1 MIFRVSAV
9 YERGDFV
16 GFMKAYTNRVPN
28 LRIMNKI
35 SYIACRAAGVVM
47 IVSGL
52 INIAIAVY
60 YGAFLLKNAAIH
72 IAMLLA
78 GAFLLK
84 LPVNDLSGYKMWNKY
99 QGQGARID
107 TEFYE
112 DEYRIKYFGNDV
124 PRPYGEIKT
133 LYSDDERFYLFVS
146 EQSAD
151 IIRRDCFTQGN
162 EEDFADFIAEKTGL
176 LWEGYDSAEAR
187 AARDEDGEDTEE
199 ENDNQM

>member
-1 MIFRVSAV
+1 MFFNVSAV
-9 YERGDFV
+9 YERKDFV
-16 GFMKAYTNRVPN
+16 GFMKAYTNKIPN
-28 LRIMNKI
+28 LRTMNKI

-47 IVSGL
+47 IISGL

-72 IAMLLA
+72 MAMLLI

-107 TEFYE
+107 TEFWE
-112 DEYRIKYFGNDV
+112 NEYKIKYFGNEV
-124 PRPYGEIKT
+124 PRPYSEIKS
-133 LYSDDERFYLFVS
+133 LYSDDGRFYLFVS

-162 EEDFADFIAEKTGL
+162 EDDFADFIAQRTGL
-176 LWEGYDSAEAR
+176 EWEGYDSPAAR
-187 AARDEDGEDTEE
+187 AAREE
-199 ENDNQM
+199 EDDDMEEAE

>member
-1 MIFRVSAV
+1 MFFNVSAV
-9 YERGDFV
+9 YERKDFV
-16 GFMKAYTNRVPN
+16 GFMKAYTNKIPN
-28 LRIMNKI
+28 LRTMNKI

-47 IVSGL
+47 IISGL

-72 IAMLLA
+72 MAMLLI

-107 TEFYE
+107 TEFWE
-112 DEYRIKYFGNDV
+112 NEYKIKYFGNEV
-124 PRPYGEIKT
+124 PRPYSEIKS

-162 EEDFADFIAEKTGL
+162 EEDFADFIAQRTGL
-176 LWEGYDSAEAR
+176 EWEGYDSSEAR
-187 AARDEDGEDTEE
+187 AAREAEDRFFDEMEDAE
-199 ENDNQM
+199 